1 MNTFKKRFS
10 LIAGLSLFAIVAQAQ
25 PVINEYFKARELN
38 ASPLIKTKLV
48 NARNLIKQRNLTFQ
62 VGYTTMTG
70 RRADSITGFKMMSK
84 AEYQRLR
91 NMRKLRT
98 KIVYTPKLN
107 ASLANAGKLDLR
119 DYHIITPVR
128 AQACGNCW
136 TYSSMG
142 AYESNYL
149 LTHFKENYTADDPNS
164 PANLNLAEQQMLSC
178 SGAGDCTGGWM
189 SGVFNWLETSKTS
202 LSRETANPDKG
213 WSGPSCGNIVPAPT
227 NDYRVKDWDFIA
239 DSDDNWA
246 VPTVAQMKNAIV
258 THGAV
263 TAAFIASSADFDAF
277 FTNYTD
283 GVYNL
288 PYNSNF
294 CNTVSC
300 IFHAITIVGWDDSK
314 QAWLFKNSWGPGW
327 GNNGYGWMGYN
338 SSLIGL
344 GASWVESMPSQNIL
358 FDPNKIKLRPK
369 IIFRDEILTTPII
382 KPVTVTP
389 VIVKPVR
396 N

>member
-1 MNTFKKRFS
+1 MNTFQKRFS
-10 LIAGLSLFAIVAQAQ
+10 LIAGLFLLGIAAQAQ
-25 PVINEYFKARELN
+25 PVLNEYFKARELN
-38 ASPLIKTKLV
+38 ASPVIRTKLD
-48 NARNLIKQRNLTFQ
+48 NARTLIKQRNLSFQ

-84 AEYQRLR
+84 TEFK
-91 NMRKLRT
+91 KLREARKARI
-98 KIVYTPKLN
+98 KINYTPKLN
-107 ASLANAGKLDLR
+107 ASLAKAGKLDLR
-119 DYHIITPVR
+119 DFHLVTPVR

-142 AYESNYL
+142 AYESNFL
-149 LTHFKENYTADDPNS
+149 LTHYNDTYGASDPNS

-178 SGAGDCTGGWM
+178 SGAGDCSGGWM
-189 SGVFNWLETSKTS
+189 SGVFNWLETSKTNITY
-202 LSRETANPDKG
+202 ETTNPDHG
-213 WSGPSCGNIVPAPT
+213 WSGPTCGNIAPAT
-227 NDYRVKDWDFIA
+227 INDYRVKDWDFIA

-246 VPTVAQMKNAIV
+246 IPTVQQMKDAIV

-344 GASWVESMPSQNIL
+344 GACWVEAAPKQNIL
-358 FDPNKIKLRPK
+358 FDPNKIR
-369 IIFRDEILTTPII
+369 I
-382 KPVTVTP
+382 KPRLIFKEETLSVPKVINTP
-389 VIVKPVR
+389 VIMKPVR